1 MNIDLIA
8 KMKDYQTFVDNYSD
22 GDEVA
27 LYEGKSLLFYAM
39 SNNDAEARYR
49 IVMFLLDK
57 GLDACCLNEE
67 NETLLHVLFSR
78 VKHNLE
84 QTIEMCEILLKKG
97 VDINHL
103 DKKNRSAFQYVINM
117 KYTDEMLLDLY
128 KVIFSKSKVNTSVKN
143 DWGFS
148 LLDLAQKLPYRNVL
162 IEHLTNQ

>member
-57 GLDACCLNEE
+57 GIA
-67 NETLLHVLFSR
+67 H
-78 VKHNLE
+78 
-84 QTIEMCEILLKKG
+84 
-97 VDINHL
+97 
-103 DKKNRSAFQYVINM
+103 
-117 KYTDEMLLDLY
+117 
-128 KVIFSKSKVNTSVKN
+128 
-143 DWGFS
+143 
-148 LLDLAQKLPYRNVL
+148 
-162 IEHLTNQ
+162 